1 MVLARRVARMGVL
14 PMLNTYMKSAGAF
27 AAMAVAATIGG
38 LGSAAAQSADYTQLP
53 VDPNRITDSQA
64 FSAAP
69 FDIDPDGQRGVR
81 AEYTH
86 REGATRSITTTILIL
101 PSAQEAAGSLA
112 AAAAQVGNPQS
123 TPAPVGTGGT
133 MVTGTSPD
141 GTESVTVL
149 SFTEGNVAT
158 TIEFDGP
165 PNDPAPPDFVTELGQ
180 KQDTAIKDW
189 QGV

>member
-1 MVLARRVARMGVL
+1 MGLL
-14 PMLNTYMKSAGAF
+14 PMLTTNTYAKATGVF
-27 AAMAVAATIGG
+27 AAMTVAAAVGG
-38 LGSAAAQSADYTQLP
+38 LGSAAAQSNDYSQLP
-53 VDPNRITDSQA
+53 VDPNLITDSQA

-69 FDIDPDGQRGVR
+69 FDIDPNGQRGVM

-101 PSAQEAAGSLA
+101 PSAQEATGSLA
-112 AAAAQVGNPQS
+112 AAAAQVGNPVS
-123 TPAPVGTGGT
+123 APAPVGTGGT

-180 KQDTAIKDW
+180 KQDTAIRDW
-189 QGV
+189 QGA

>member
-1 MVLARRVARMGVL
+1 MARMGVL
-14 PMLNTYMKSAGAF
+14 PMLNTYVKAAGAF

-38 LGSAAAQSADYTQLP
+38 LGSAAAQPNNYSQLP
-53 VDPNRITDSQA
+53 VDPNLVTDSQA

-69 FDIDPDGQRGVR
+69 FQIDPNGQRGVK

-101 PSAQEAAGSLA
+101 PSAQEATGSLT
-112 AAAAQVGNPQS
+112 AAAAQVGNPTS
-123 TPAPVGTGGT
+123 VPAPVGTGGT

-141 GTESVTVL
+141 GTQSLTVL

-165 PNDPAPPDFVTELGQ
+165 ANDPVPPDFATELGQ
-180 KQDTAIKDW
+180 KQDTAIRDW
-189 QGV
+189 QAV

>member
-1 MVLARRVARMGVL
+1 MGVL
-14 PMLNTYMKSAGAF
+14 PMLNTYAKATGAF
-27 AAMAVAATIGG
+27 AALAVAATIGG
-38 LGSAAAQSADYTQLP
+38 LGSAAAQSNDYSQLP
-53 VDPNRITDSQA
+53 VDPNLITDSQA

-69 FDIDPDGQRGVR
+69 FDLDPNGQRGVVAR
-81 AEYTH
+81 YTH
-86 REGATRSITTTILIL
+86 REGGTRSITTTILIL
-101 PSAQEAAGSLA
+101 PSAQEATGSLA
-112 AAAAQVGNPQS
+112 GAAADVGNPQS
-123 TPAPVGTGGT
+123 APAPVGTGGT
-133 MVTGTSPD
+133 MVTGTSPG
-141 GTESVTVL
+141 GTVTVL